1 MPIQSID
8 DLQPYREQILN
19 LAHHYGASNVRVFGS
34 VVRQD
39 THANSDVDLLVDFEQ
54 HSLVDRIQLIQA
66 LSDLLACKVDV
77 VQEKSLRSHVKQQAL
92 AEATK
97 L

>member
-19 LAHHYGASNVRVFGS
+19 LDHHYGASNVRVFGS

-54 HSLVDRIQLIQA
+54 HSLADRIQLIQA

-77 VQEKSLRSHVKQQAL
+77 VHEKSLRSHVKQQAL
-92 AEATK
+92 VEATK